1 MKTLDLEL
9 IKERRK
15 KNGFTQRQMAD
26 KLGLSNGSVYY
37 KYESGAYAL
46 KAEML
51 PALAK
56 ILKCDINNFFKEN
69 ISKTKLNQ
77 KSA

>member
-1 MKTLDLEL
+1 MDILNLSF

-15 KNGFTQRQMAD
+15 KKKLTLQQMAK
-26 KLGLSNGSVYY
+26 KLGLSNASVYW
-37 KYESGAYAL
+37 KYESGVYAF

-56 ILKCDINNFFKEN
+56 TLKCSINNFFC
-69 ISKTKLNQ
+69 TL
-77 KSA
+77 